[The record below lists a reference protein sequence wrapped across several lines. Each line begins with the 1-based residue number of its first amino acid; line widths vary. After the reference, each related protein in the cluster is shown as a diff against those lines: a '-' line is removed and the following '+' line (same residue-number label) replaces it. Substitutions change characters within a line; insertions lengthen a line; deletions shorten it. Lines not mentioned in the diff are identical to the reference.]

1 MKNKIIVALLIML
14 VLLFSQNGLANV
26 LDSDQIKIVIHIGE
40 MIEVDF
46 DDKSL
51 DLDLAVG
58 VSSEKEFK
66 IKSNFPLTVSF
77 ESKKGFGEDINDLF
91 EYVIIYYKEGEEK
104 EAVFKP
110 GAYLPTGIIE
120 MEPGEKKWKMIIRLR
135 EDIAEQ
141 WQLLLKEG
149 IENIETIDMDTEW
162 TNLEPGV
169 YTDLLTITF
178 HKLDIDQYMIEKYE

>member
-1 MKNKIIVALLIML
+1 ML
-14 VLLFSQNGLANV
+14 VLLLSQIGLANI

-40 MIEVDF
+40 MIDVDY
-46 DDKSL
+46 DDESL
-51 DLDLAVG
+51 DLDLAGG

-91 EYVIIYYKEGEEK
+91 EYVVLYYKDGEEK
-104 EAVFKP
+104 EAIFKP

-120 MEPGEKKWKMIIRLR
+120 MKPGEKKWKLIIRLR
-135 EDIAEQ
+135 EDIADQ
-141 WQLLLKEG
+141 WQLLLDEG
-149 IENIETIDMDTEW
+149 IENIETINMDEEW

-169 YTDLLTITF
+169 YQDLVNMTF
-178 HKLDIDQYMIEKYE
+178 HKLDIDQYMIDNFE